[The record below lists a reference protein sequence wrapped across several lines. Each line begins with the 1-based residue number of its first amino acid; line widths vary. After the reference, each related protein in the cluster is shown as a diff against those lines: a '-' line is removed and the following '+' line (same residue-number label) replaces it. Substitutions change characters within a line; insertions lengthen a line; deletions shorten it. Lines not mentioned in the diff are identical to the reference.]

1 MNNIKIEMKL
11 KKLFVLVLGLSASLG
26 VMAQSAAEISA
37 AKSMARQYGYTDKEI
52 NAVLNHNI
60 GATAKANPTVTTT
73 ATTTTAAVP
82 VTSEATVVET
92 PVVAEETVQEIV
104 PVVENAPKSNI
115 YGHDYFTSK
124 GLSIVPSYNAPA
136 PASYVLG
143 PGDEVIVDIW
153 GATVSHIVAT
163 LGNDGSISVDNL
175 GPVYLNG
182 LNIKAAEKLLTSEL
196 GRIYSGLHEDGSG
209 DTFLRLSVGKIKGV
223 GVSILGE
230 VVTPGVYTIPSL
242 SSITSAIFM
251 AGGVRETGSVRNIHL
266 YRNGKQV
273 SSFDL
278 YDFIFKGRYDQNLRL
293 QDNDVVMVDA
303 YKNIVTIEG
312 GVMRPMKYELE
323 EGQSVRELIDYA
335 RGFTADA
342 DKGSVHVVRKNAKTG
357 RAYDVAEAQFG
368 SFKLEDGDVVTVR
381 SNPDLYE
388 NRVSIEGPVMFPG
401 SYAIG
406 GSITDVASLV
416 KAAGGLREGAY
427 TNRGQISRLDE
438 NRLPV
443 FLTFDLDKVLKGE
456 DKVALVREDK
466 VKLFSQNEF
475 IEDFTV
481 SVEGHVMSPGTFRFD
496 EGMTVA
502 DVLLLARGIKEDT
515 YTDRGQIS
523 RTDHNGLPTI
533 ISFNVADALNGTNN
547 LQLVR
552 GDVIRIYSIRE
563 LQDDAT
569 VTINGQVKSPGT
581 FTYRDG
587 MTLEDVLL
595 MAQGFTNGADHSNL
609 EIASRGGRER
619 GTVELYDLDEN
630 PDLIHMALKPYDVI
644 SVRRLTYFRPQTTVT
659 IEGEVV
665 SPGTYVVDKA
675 EVRLSDV
682 IEKVG
687 GFTDEAYVKGA
698 RLTRVLTEEEMDRQK
713 LAISIA
719 NQSLSG
725 RDTINLDSL
734 TNSYFI
740 GIDLQKAIA
749 NPGSTADVVLRAG
762 DIISVPQQN
771 NTVKVSGGVFYPNT
785 VNYDKSLSWK
795 DYVHQAGGF
804 TNNARKR
811 KVYAVYMNGK
821 VAVRGHKMKMEPGME
836 IVVPERTEEER
847 RKMTAGEIASLVT
860 STSSL
865 AYLIYAVSTML
876 K

>member
-1 MNNIKIEMKL
+1 MKIRC
-11 KKLFVLVLGLSASLG
+11 LFILMAGLLLASP
-26 VMAQSAAEISA
+26 VRSQSAAEIAA

-60 GATAKANPTVTTT
+60 GSTTKAAATPVVSTT
-73 ATTTTAAVP
+73 AATSSAAVP
-82 VTSEATVVET
+82 VSSNAAILET
-92 PVVAEETVQEIV
+92 PVVGVETVQEIV
-104 PVVENAPKSNI
+104 PVEEKTPTSDI

-124 GLSIVPSYNAPA
+124 GLSIVPSYNAPT

-163 LGNDGSISVDNL
+163 LGNDGSISVENL

-182 LNIKAAEKLLTSEL
+182 LNVKAAEKLLTSEL
-196 GRIYSGLHEDGSG
+196 SRIYSGLKEDGSG
-209 DTFLRLSVGKIKGV
+209 DTYLRLSVGKIKGV

-251 AGGVRETGSVRNIHL
+251 AGGVRDTGSVRSIHL
-266 YRNGKQV
+266 YRNGKIV

-303 YKNIVTIEG
+303 YKSIVTIEG
-312 GVMRPMKYELE
+312 GVTRPMRYEMS
-323 EGQSVRELIDYA
+323 EGQTVRQLIDYA

-342 DKGSVHVVRKNAKTG
+342 DKSSVHVVRKNAKTG

-381 SNPDLYE
+381 SNPNLYE

-401 SYAIG
+401 SYAID
-406 GSITDVASLV
+406 GSINDVASLV

-427 TNRGQISRLDE
+427 TNRGQINRLDE

-443 FLTFDLDKVLKGE
+443 FLTFDLEKVLKGE
-456 DKVALVREDK
+456 EKVALVREDK
-466 VKLFSQNEF
+466 VKLFSQEEF
-475 IEDFTV
+475 VEDFNV
-481 SVEGHVMSPGTFRFD
+481 SVSGHVMSPGTFRFD

-502 DVLLLARGIKEDT
+502 DVLLLARGIKEDA

-523 RTDHNGLPTI
+523 RTDHNGVPTI
-533 ISFNVADALNGTNN
+533 ISFNVAEALDGTNN
-547 LQLVR
+547 PPLVR
-552 GDVIRIYSIRE
+552 GDNVRIYSIRE
-563 LQDDAT
+563 LQDDAN
-569 VTINGQVKSPGT
+569 VTINGQVQTPGT
-581 FTYRDG
+581 FTYREG
-587 MTLEDVLL
+587 LTLEDVIL
-595 MAQGFTNGADHSNL
+595 MAQGFTNGADRTNI

-619 GTVELYDLDEN
+619 GTVALYNLEDN
-630 PDLIHMALKPYDVI
+630 PDLLHLALKPYDVV

-659 IEGEVV
+659 IDGEVV

-687 GFTDEAYVKGA
+687 GFTAEAYVKGS
-698 RLTRVLTEEEMDRQK
+698 RLKRALTDEEIERQR
-713 LAISIA
+713 LAVTIA
-719 NQSLSG
+719 NRNLG
-725 RDTINLDSL
+725 AKDTINLDSL
-734 TNSYFI
+734 QSYYFI
-740 GIDLQKAIA
+740 GIDLQKAID
-749 NPGSTADVVLRAG
+749 NPGSAADVVLRAG
-762 DIISVPQQN
+762 DIIDVPQQN
-771 NTVKVSGGVFYPNT
+771 NTVKISGGVFYPNT
-785 VNYDKSLSWK
+785 VNYEKSLSWK

-804 TNNARKR
+804 TKDARKR
-811 KVYAVYMNGK
+811 QTYAVYMNGK

-836 IVVPERTEEER
+836 IVVPQRTEEER
-847 RKMTAGEIASLVT
+847 HRMTAAEIASLVT
-860 STSSL
+860 SSSSL
-865 AYLIYAVSTML
+865 VYLVYAISSML